1 LKESE
6 QGRGRDHGT
15 QCGDPTEEKIMPDQ
29 DENTEYSSN
38 NPGFEGEYEFDLTIE
53 MLGRRI
59 TRKARAL
66 YEHTPCWEYFD
77 LKKNAVRVVDNSET
91 TFYIEILAMPQG
103 FHEDGTV
110 TDEEP
115 YWARVTAIIDLF
127 DDLTDAL
134 CVAIDDQCWS
144 EDEER
149 RKKHKGRRRKQASTS
164 RRRAL
169 RQ

>member
-1 LKESE
+1 LKEID

-15 QCGDPTEEKIMPDQ
+15 QCGDPAEEKIMPDQ
-29 DENTEYSSN
+29 DENTEYS
-38 NPGFEGEYEFDLTIE
+38 FQGEYEFDLTIE

-59 TRKARAL
+59 TRNARAV

-77 LKKNAVRVVDNSET
+77 LKKNALRVVDNSGT
-91 TFYIEILAMPQG
+91 AFYIEILAMRQE

-110 TDEEP
+110 TDEES
-115 YWARVTAIIDLF
+115 YWARVTAIIALF

-149 RKKHKGRRRKQASTS
+149 RKKHKGGRGKQASTS